1 MEQRIELG
9 KPAEE
14 GELILQRRF
23 RLARRLSSITQLGGR
38 LLDVGCGNGDQ
49 TVLFAPFFDQVTAMD
64 IQLKPMRG
72 STADLQWT
80 ASAGENLP
88 FLDDSFDAIT
98 CFEVLEHVVDPVRTL
113 EEFHRV
119 LKPGGQIVIS
129 VPNKAWIFETH
140 GAHLPVLPWN
150 RVPFFSWLPEPLHS
164 RWAKAR
170 IYTMKNLKNLLITA
184 GFRHHR
190 VFYITAPMDRARP
203 LWLQALL
210 RKTYFGKDITSI
222 PFLSVNLLSIAEKR

>member
-9 KPAEE
+9 KPAE

-150 RVPFFSWLPEPLHS
+150 RVPFSHGCLNPC
-164 RWAKAR
+164 
-170 IYTMKNLKNLLITA
+170 TVA
-184 GFRHHR
+184 G
-190 VFYITAPMDRARP
+190 
-203 LWLQALL
+203 
-210 RKTYFGKDITSI
+210 RKQEST
-222 PFLSVNLLSIAEKR
+222 P